1 MGEDGIKMLLNNNK
15 SVKYSDDYYYFY
27 LYNKKGICGVEKRNK
42 KEQNLIQGNTGL
54 FIDGGGENVKDIYVF
69 ENPLDLIAYRLLKG
83 QENNLDRN
91 NYYMATMGA
100 LENTT
105 KETLEYIFN
114 HYPTAN
120 IHICMPNNK
129 RGKEIKKEILDMI
142 RDRETEIRTD
152 LLPYGKDWYN
162 TFILKQKQKNNKI
175 NKDKGYKDIGI

>member
-1 MGEDGIKMLLNNNK
+1 M
-15 SVKYSDDYYYFY
+15 
-27 LYNKKGICGVEKRNK
+27 
-42 KEQNLIQGNTGL
+42 
-54 FIDGGGENVKDIYVF
+54 KDIYVF